1 MSYIKL
7 SGNMSGSI
15 YTNRLPSTKQ
25 NKKRRRNTKETK
37 ENGDIKTTKTTKL
50 EANQARDQRKS
61 RGKQEM
67 IFLGQFYALSL
78 LASIPS

>member
-1 MSYIKL
+1 MFYIKL

-15 YTNRLPSTKQ
+15 YTNHLPSTKQ

-37 ENGDIKTTKTTKL
+37 ENGDTKTTKL
-50 EANQARDQRKS
+50 ETNQARDQKKS

-78 LASIPS
+78 VASIPS

>member
-15 YTNRLPSTKQ
+15 YTNCLPSTKQ

-37 ENGDIKTTKTTKL
+37 GNGDTKTTKL
-50 EANQARDQRKS
+50 ETNQARDQRKS

-67 IFLGQFYALSL
+67 ILLGQFNAPSL